1 MAISQFYIFILQTF
15 DDFKW
20 LASYILHILFKF
32 LAHTVN
38 HVTKMSM
45 IWPIMP
51 QFPTFFLDFF
61 FFSLRFSCW
70 REEWETNLGVM
81 RWNMARVNNI
91 IILNIALKGKGGKF
105 TLHCWMAESMS
116 FLLYRGYNGYL
127 CDQGQITKTLYSST
141 S

>member
-15 DDFKW
+15 DEFKW

-61 FFSLRFSCW
+61 FPAIQLLEGGMGDKFRGY
-70 REEWETNLGVM
+70 EMEH
-81 RWNMARVNNI
+81 
-91 IILNIALKGKGGKF
+91 GKG
-105 TLHCWMAESMS
+105 
-116 FLLYRGYNGYL
+116 
-127 CDQGQITKTLYSST
+127 Q
-141 S
+141 